1 MERYPRDTNSSQI
14 IKHFRLKCFIISS
27 RFLVLCTTCLCDIG
41 FVHKRKDKCRVKK
54 YQKFKFKWSKIKFV
68 EVVEY
73 DTHFEITH
81 NTTWCVLENPIS
93 RNGYI
98 QKYMNSLC
106 WDIIFISTFNLV
118 YSTISLLQPF
128 GKLINLALMWID
140 LHYIFKRVGIVFG
153 KTQMSSDI
161 FTMMWHIHLF
171 SCQHILS
178 MVTSMPAP

>member
-81 NTTWCVLENPIS
+81 NTTWCVLENPI
-93 RNGYI
+93 YI

-118 YSTISLLQPF
+118 YSITSKDWAYFNCLV
-128 GKLINLALMWID
+128 NL
-140 LHYIFKRVGIVFG
+140 
-153 KTQMSSDI
+153 
-161 FTMMWHIHLF
+161 
-171 SCQHILS
+171 
-178 MVTSMPAP
+178 

>member
-106 WDIIFISTFNLV
+106 WDIIFIST
-118 YSTISLLQPF
+118 SLLQPF

>member
-1 MERYPRDTNSSQI
+1 MKQKYFESVWSNILIEIFKYLEHIYTINIIWNLYFKIGKYHQLRSIIVYYITVVMLKKMERYPRDTNSSQI

-73 DTHFEITH
+73 DTHFETRH

-93 RNGYI
+93 RNRYI
-98 QKYMNSLC
+98 QKYVNSFC
-106 WDIIFISTFNLV
+106 WNIIFLLIFQLV
-118 YSTISLLQPF
+118 YSISV
-128 GKLINLALMWID
+128 NL
-140 LHYIFKRVGIVFG
+140 
-153 KTQMSSDI
+153 
-161 FTMMWHIHLF
+161 
-171 SCQHILS
+171 
-178 MVTSMPAP
+178 

>member
-118 YSTISLLQPF
+118 YSKPF